1 MTVSDDV
8 SKGLEFARQQC
19 RAGDLQAARQLV
31 EEVLRAEPS
40 NIDALLLA
48 AEVYRLGGN
57 GQLASKVYARVGQ
70 LDPQRPE
77 APAGMALLYYEQG
90 QPERCDQCLDAALD
104 LDPSYLRCRHYAGMA
119 AARQVEGKDD
129 KMVDFYARMA
139 AAYQR
144 AIERYP
150 ASPMLA
156 FNLARVL
163 FVLGEPELAGKAY
176 EHCLHVNP
184 DMTEAYAGMAQV
196 SFQLE
201 RYEDAVGWCKLLE
214 GRTWTVMEGDPDD
227 PGWMSARAAAGE
239 LSLGLAYLVQAKA
252 HLWMGQFEE
261 TGQAIR
267 RAVEMEPW
275 NSAEWYADFLDE
287 HVKLGRALME
297 NRQLPEA
304 IQVLESGRDVAARLE
319 YHRLFLWLAQAYA
332 AQAAVCRQAKDEAQ
346 AKSYAARAREILAK
360 PPVPLPPDARPAW
373 DKLKERV
380 AAEDSSGLF
389 GFLRR

>member
-1 MTVSDDV
+1 MTMSSDV
-8 SKGLEFARQQC
+8 SKGVELARQRC
-19 RAGDLQAARQLV
+19 RAGDLQTARQLI
-31 EEVLRAEPS
+31 EDVLRTEPS
-40 NIDALLLA
+40 NVDALLLA

-57 GQLASKVYARVGQ
+57 LQLASKVYARVGQ

-77 APAGMALLYYEQG
+77 APAGLALLYYEQG
-90 QPERCDQCLDAALD
+90 QAERCEQCLDATLD
-104 LDPSYLRCRHYAGMA
+104 LDPVYLRRRYYSHMA
-119 AARQVEGKDD
+119 AARQSGGKGD
-129 KMVDFYARMA
+129 KMVDFYARIA

-144 AIERYP
+144 LIERYP
-150 ASPMLA
+150 ASPLLA

-163 FVLGEPELAGKAY
+163 FALGEPELAAEAY
-176 EHCLHVNP
+176 GRCLHVDP

-196 SFQLE
+196 SLVLE

-214 GRTWTVMEGDPDD
+214 GRTWAVTGGDPDD
-227 PGWMSARAAAGE
+227 PDWMSTRAADGE
-239 LSLGLAYLVQAKA
+239 LSLGQAYLVQAKA

-275 NSAEWYADFLDE
+275 NSAEWYADFLEE
-287 HVKLGRALME
+287 HIKLGRALMD
-297 NRQLPEA
+297 NKQLPEA
-304 IQVLESGRDVAARLE
+304 IQVLESGRDVAERLE

-332 AQAAVCRQAKDEAQ
+332 AQAAACREAKDEAQ

-360 PPVPLPPDARPAW
+360 PPVPVPPDARAAW

-380 AAEDSSGLF
+380 SAEDSSGLF